1 MTTVEQLTRVFNEN
15 FVAYFKSHVSHVN
28 VEGRNFT
35 SDHALLGGIYE
46 SLQSQID
53 TIGEL
58 LRSLEAYM
66 PNSIFEIIDNCHIS
80 LAPVDGDADALLE
93 AVLEDLEYLKECYI
107 ALDVVADDEGHEEI
121 ANYAQDRIL
130 AIAKQVWMLKST
142 LS

>member
-1 MTTVEQLTRVFNEN
+1 MTTIEQLTKVFNEN

-28 VEGRNFT
+28 VEGRHFQ
-35 SDHALLGGIYE
+35 SDHELLGGIYE
-46 SLQSQID
+46 SLQGQID
-53 TIGEL
+53 FIGEL

-66 PNSIFEIIDNCHIS
+66 PNNLYEIVDNCHIS
-80 LAPVDGDADALLE
+80 LAPVEGDADQLLE
-93 AVLEDLEYLKECYI
+93 TVLEDLEYLKECYI
-107 ALDVVADDEGHEEI
+107 ALDVVAEEEGHEEI